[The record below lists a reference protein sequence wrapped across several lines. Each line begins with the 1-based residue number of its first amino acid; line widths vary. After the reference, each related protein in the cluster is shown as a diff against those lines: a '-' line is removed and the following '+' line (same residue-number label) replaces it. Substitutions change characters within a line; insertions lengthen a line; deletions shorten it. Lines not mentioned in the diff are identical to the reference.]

1 MKSKTFRSPIS
12 MCTLQRVTM
21 KTLLPYKLKVST
33 QTVTKDFVTLCPEY
47 EVLEKIKKG
56 LIKETIKVNNDKRDR
71 VRTFKK
77 IMLKS
82 ASDTMVLNM
91 IMKNKKFSN
100 YVKQSKNQRKENL
113 KSSSSIVLHHKLNI
127 PIKSKIKD
135 STFITNV
142 KYIQKS
148 ENSESSLMARALTTN
163 RIPNYNDLSDLKI
176 NKYLRAKKKFNG
188 YIKSSSSQS
197 SQKTLTT
204 SRLNGNG
211 RTIGKI
217 EMLFQ
222 PTLGKLDDL
231 RYLIRKDIRRENKN
245 TEREVRH
252 QRILNE
258 MRDIENCIDYKE
270 DKKWYP

>member
-47 EVLEKIKKG
+47 EVFEKIKKG
-56 LIKETIKVNNDKRDR
+56 LIKETIKVNNDKR
-71 VRTFKK
+71 
-77 IMLKS
+77 
-82 ASDTMVLNM
+82 
-91 IMKNKKFSN
+91 
-100 YVKQSKNQRKENL
+100 
-113 KSSSSIVLHHKLNI
+113 
-127 PIKSKIKD
+127 
-135 STFITNV
+135 
-142 KYIQKS
+142 
-148 ENSESSLMARALTTN
+148 
-163 RIPNYNDLSDLKI
+163 
-176 NKYLRAKKKFNG
+176 NG
-188 YIKSSSSQS
+188 YIKSSRSQS
-197 SQKTLTT
+197 SQKPLTT

>member
-47 EVLEKIKKG
+47 EVFEKIKKG

>member
-1 MKSKTFRSPIS
+1 
-12 MCTLQRVTM
+12 M

-56 LIKETIKVNNDKRDR
+56 LIKETIKVNNDKR
-71 VRTFKK
+71 
-77 IMLKS
+77 
-82 ASDTMVLNM
+82 
-91 IMKNKKFSN
+91 
-100 YVKQSKNQRKENL
+100 
-113 KSSSSIVLHHKLNI
+113 
-127 PIKSKIKD
+127 
-135 STFITNV
+135 
-142 KYIQKS
+142 
-148 ENSESSLMARALTTN
+148 
-163 RIPNYNDLSDLKI
+163 
-176 NKYLRAKKKFNG
+176 NG
-188 YIKSSSSQS
+188 YIKSSRSQS
-197 SQKTLTT
+197 SQKPLTT

-270 DKKWYP
+270 DKKWYPLCKYIYINRLIMIFQTNFIITTVH

>member
-47 EVLEKIKKG
+47 EVFEKIKKG

-91 IMKNKKFSN
+91 IMKNKK
-100 YVKQSKNQRKENL
+100 
-113 KSSSSIVLHHKLNI
+113 
-127 PIKSKIKD
+127 
-135 STFITNV
+135 
-142 KYIQKS
+142 
-148 ENSESSLMARALTTN
+148 
-163 RIPNYNDLSDLKI
+163 
-176 NKYLRAKKKFNG
+176 
-188 YIKSSSSQS
+188 
-197 SQKTLTT
+197 
-204 SRLNGNG
+204 
-211 RTIGKI
+211 
-217 EMLFQ
+217 
-222 PTLGKLDDL
+222 
-231 RYLIRKDIRRENKN
+231 DIRRENKN

>member
-142 KYIQKS
+142 KSIYK
-148 ENSESSLMARALTTN
+148 N
-163 RIPNYNDLSDLKI
+163 LKI
-176 NKYLRAKKKFNG
+176 VKVL
-188 YIKSSSSQS
+188 
-197 SQKTLTT
+197 LW
-204 SRLNGNG
+204 
-211 RTIGKI
+211 
-217 EMLFQ
+217 
-222 PTLGKLDDL
+222 LGL
-231 RYLIRKDIRRENKN
+231 
-245 TEREVRH
+245 
-252 QRILNE
+252 
-258 MRDIENCIDYKE
+258 
-270 DKKWYP
+270 